1 MTLGTLAKVA
11 GLRDVHLVATMEGT
25 TVRTMAFAFAL
36 TVIAF
41 AGNAYACGGMMS
53 ASTATTT
60 VTADAA
66 PIQTPVV
73 TAPQTGS

>member
-1 MTLGTLAKVA
+1 MRIV
-11 GLRDVHLVATMEGT
+11 
-25 TVRTMAFAFAL
+25 AFAFAL
-36 TVIAF
+36 TVFAF

-66 PIQTPVV
+66 PIQSPVV
-73 TAPQTGS
+73 TAPQTGG